1 MIDATYAVNCLKQGF
16 QRYIRCNKINATI
29 DCGDNYVSFYVKGVN
44 GKQYLTRGSN
54 HHLKMQHLADK
65 DEPWNGDNISVVFI
79 APSSPQD
86 TRIRGRVRQNHY
98 GGIKPFSV
106 TTYQYDNTILNESD
120 LRQIFYAITVFLNGK
135 GYTDPFAK
143 TPKAAKVIPR
153 NANIK
158 PYKEPSPAR
167 NISVDKDGNYV
178 SANAWGADYVS
189 ENKQYNTNRN
199 MNKKLIRLT
208 ESDLHKIVK
217 ESVNKILRESILS
230 EIDLQVEPQRYG
242 EFWLR
247 DKNTWIEFTA
257 EVWVDRTHLECN
269 VYSNGDDAR
278 GEQLTNS
285 KEFVDECLHAI
296 INSGYEDNIEGIQEY
311 LDMYAEKGIDYDEAI
326 HQLESNIGRF

>member
-1 MIDATYAVNCLKQGF
+1 MNNKPTKLRETSGYDELKTQAIDRFRSQDPMTLSNSELRSAIDYMLAYRWALEGDEDVLHE
-16 QRYIRCNKINATI
+16 YIEASKIRSNI
-29 DCGDNYVSFYVKGVN
+29 GNNYK
-44 GKQYLTRGSN
+44 
-54 HHLKMQHLADK
+54 
-65 DEPWNGDNISVVFI
+65 
-79 APSSPQD
+79 
-86 TRIRGRVRQNHY
+86 
-98 GGIKPFSV
+98 
-106 TTYQYDNTILNESD
+106 NES
-120 LRQIFYAITVFLNGK
+120 RY
-135 GYTDPFAK
+135 
-143 TPKAAKVIPR
+143 
-153 NANIK
+153 
-158 PYKEPSPAR
+158 
-167 NISVDKDGNYV
+167 
-178 SANAWGADYVS
+178 
-189 ENKQYNTNRN
+189 

>member
-1 MIDATYAVNCLKQGF
+1 MIDTTYAVNCLKQGF
-16 QRYIRCNKINATI
+16 QRYIRYNKINATI

-44 GKQYLTRGSN
+44 GKQYLARGSN

-79 APSSPQD
+79 TPSSPQD

-106 TTYQYDNTILNESD
+106 TTYQYDNTILDESD

-135 GYTDPFAK
+135 GYIDPFAK

-158 PYKEPSPAR
+158 PYKEPSTAR

-189 ENKQYNTNRN
+189 ENKQYKTNTN

-208 ESDLHKIVK
+208 ESDLHRIVK
-217 ESVNKILRESILS
+217 ESVNRVLKEGHNEDYMEAKQIIDGMDFEDVKKLPYMDNRFSFGALNGS
-230 EIDLQVEPQRYG
+230 EGEGLIDLN
-242 EFWLR
+242 F
-247 DKNTWIEFTA
+247 
-257 EVWVDRTHLECN
+257 
-269 VYSNGDDAR
+269 
-278 GEQLTNS
+278 
-285 KEFVDECLHAI
+285 
-296 INSGYEDNIEGIQEY
+296 
-311 LDMYAEKGIDYDEAI
+311 KGILVTVRSVAKVTNNFEKYDEGGNF
-326 HQLESNIGRF
+326 LGTEG